1 VTGSTT
7 LRATAVA
14 LVWTAGKEDD
24 AEGKRRRMEEA
35 GGAIAAGGD
44 EGEG

>member
-1 VTGSTT
+1 MNGSTT
-7 LRATAVA
+7 RRATVVA
-14 LVWTAGKEDD
+14 WYGRPWKEED
-24 AEGKRRRMEEA
+24 AEEKRRRTEEA

>member
-1 VTGSTT
+1 MTGSTT

-14 LVWTAGKEDD
+14 WYGWHGKEED
-24 AEGKRRRMEEA
+24 AEEKRRRTEEA